1 MRHSLLPWFGLAV
14 LAIASTPAHALL
26 QSTSFDGHAGNVGM
40 VYSKVK
46 VTVGPQWLDIE
57 EEAELTA
64 EPISGGTGPWLVDGT
79 FNVPTGTVVTGC
91 LLWNDD
97 TLLMGKLRG
106 KASATQKF
114 DSTVSTSPSGY
125 AYDPL
130 LVDQTGD
137 SLYHLRLYPIADG
150 GNRRIR
156 IRYLVPVTS
165 TSGVT
170 SILPVL
176 YQALSGT
183 APQSWTL
190 DVRGFASNL
199 RIYHDSAWFP
209 LDLSTGVS
217 NRVLSFATCGQVQL
231 DWTTLAAD
239 GSRAIR
245 DHIDSGAWKGDFVL
259 FTGKV
264 PDSIGN
270 ILGIRSETVFLWRW
284 ISPQSFFSADYYGNR
299 SINSYGQQA
308 ISQAQTIVSL
318 SGQLAGMGNK
328 VGLVADAGLGDTTEV
343 FPLSDTTGTS
353 YRQMNTWLNGIDVD
367 YLAWRIPAPATY
379 AASQGNLDIANN
391 RQYFRT
397 DIQYAGALYSKD
409 SGVVRQLVVVTVGP
423 VPSGG
428 DLQEVPDL
436 SSLPNGVSVSSSQL
450 LQGTAGNYVCN
461 YYCNYVYSTTP
472 PSLSQWPG
480 IDLQGVVAARPTGGN
495 IDSLNGV
502 PLPKVRKAVAATLT
516 LASSQGSI
524 QQDVVIQRGPDGSW
538 TAGINAQAVGIG
550 QQVNWIFFDDT
561 AKLIASW
568 SETPTWTSLVGD
580 SLMPRLWAASSNHI
594 SPNFSTSTSLAP
606 IFGIV
611 DRQYSL
617 LALPSD
623 SLGLVRQAAYAD
635 SGVPFLSTRDIFA
648 QTGYGEN
655 VGTAIRAVAKAKT
668 GLAVSLL
675 AGARQVR
682 IDFTGLNPQSIEVRD
697 LRGHKVASWSQ
708 EALVGKTS
716 VVWMGRNSS
725 GGAVPGGLYVVRVK
739 TSSQILTASV
749 ALP

>member
-1 MRHSLLPWFGLAV
+1 MRHSHLPWLGIAAVGLAGV
-14 LAIASTPAHALL
+14 PARAML
-26 QSTSFDGHAGNVGM
+26 QSTSFDGYSGNVGM

-46 VTVGPQWLDIE
+46 ITVGPQWLDIE

-64 EPISGGTGPWLVDGT
+64 EPVDGGTGPWYLDGT
-79 FNVPTGTVVTGC
+79 FGVPTGTVVTGC

-106 KASATQKF
+106 KAIAGKSY

-125 AYDPL
+125 AHDPL

-137 SLYHLRLYPIADG
+137 STYRLRLYPIADG
-150 GNRRIR
+150 GSRRIR
-156 IRYLVPVTS
+156 IRYLVPVTA

-190 DVRGFASNL
+190 DVRGTASNL
-199 RIYHDSAWFP
+199 RIFHDNAWFP
-209 LDLSTGVS
+209 LSPPTE
-217 NRVLSFATCGQVQL
+217 RVLSFATGGQVQL

-284 ISPQSFFSADYYGNR
+284 ISPQSFFSSDYYGNR

-308 ISQAQTIVSL
+308 ISQAQTIVGL
-318 SGQLAGMGNK
+318 SSQLAGMGNK

-367 YLAWRIPAPATY
+367 YLNWRIPAPTTFT
-379 AASQGNLDIANN
+379 ASQGNLDIANN

-409 SGVVRQLVVVTVGP
+409 SGVVRQLVIVTVGP

-428 DLQEVPDL
+428 DLQEEPDL
-436 SSLPNGVSVSSSQL
+436 SPLPPSVSVSSSQL
-450 LQGTAGNYVCN
+450 LQGTTGSYVCS

-480 IDLQGVVAARPTGGN
+480 IDLQGVAAARPTGGN

-516 LASSQGSI
+516 LTSSQGSI

-538 TAGINAQAVGIG
+538 TGGINAQAVGIG
-550 QQVNWIFFDDT
+550 QQVNWSFFDDT

-568 SETPTWTSLVGD
+568 SETPAWTSLVGD

-606 IFGIV
+606 TFGIV

-623 SLGLVRQAAYAD
+623 SLGLVRQASYAD

-655 VGTAIRAVAKAKT
+655 VGTAVRALANSSN
-668 GLAVSLL
+668 GLSVRLL
-675 AGARQVR
+675 AGLRQVR
-682 IDFTGLNPQSIEVRD
+682 IEFTGMSPQSIEIRD
-697 LRGHKVASWSQ
+697 LRGHKVADWNR

-716 VVWMGRNSS
+716 ILWTGRNSS
-725 GGAVPGGLYVVRVK
+725 GGAVPGGVYVVRVR
-739 TSSQILTASV
+739 TASQVVSASV